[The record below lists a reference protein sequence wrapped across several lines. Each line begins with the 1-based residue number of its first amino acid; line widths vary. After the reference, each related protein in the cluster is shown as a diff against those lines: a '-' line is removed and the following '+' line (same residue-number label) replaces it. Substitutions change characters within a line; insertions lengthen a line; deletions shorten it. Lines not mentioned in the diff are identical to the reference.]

1 METPESRPDPD
12 AGLVLDF
19 RSLGSA
25 EIRDDSQTL
34 RSRRY
39 LASLVHDFR
48 GWTLSVHRHGVYGP
62 FASAEEGAAWYAAH
76 RSALPEPVRPR
87 LLSDD
92 WPPYSG
98 T

>member
-12 AGLVLDF
+12 PDPEAGLVLTF
-19 RSLGSA
+19 LSPGSA

-39 LASLVHDFR
+39 RASMVHDFR
-48 GWTLSVHRHGVYGP
+48 GWTLSVQRHGVYGP
-62 FASAEEGAAWYAAH
+62 FSSAEEAAAWYAAH
-76 RSALPEPVRPR
+76 RDAMPEPVRAR

-92 WPPYSG
+92 WPP
-98 T
+98 